1 MFTEMVL
8 TPHRIVG
15 IAEQHQRRREERL
28 SVPGP
33 GRTLS
38 MVVGERA
45 VHIRRAVHAM
55 EQALGPVKI
64 EEDFRRLFDPKWE
77 VAPAPASSE
86 SIVTRAA
93 WALTNIWLLARSSGA
108 IGPHATVT
116 ESEQWFFGIHQNALP
131 SLAAKLPEE
140 AERRARRSLCAVVCD
155 EGFRDLLPYLLE
167 PHGPGSRLSVMRN
180 PSTLSAWEAKR
191 RSGVFYT
198 PADVAEY
205 IVESVLAEHGG
216 EASDLRC
223 LDPSCGTGVF
233 LLAMMRTVAPPNQG
247 RSFNKLEYALRCL
260 YGLDVSALAVETSA
274 FVLLHQCLGDVR
286 AAGSAPWCAWHA
298 LRLNLA
304 VVDALSIR
312 RKEPKEAHAYLA
324 AARSRDNL
332 RATLLDP
339 ASPTLSFSGR
349 LAPRYNGTNGMRAW
363 IAQDDGWL
371 SLEAIYPEAAEGFG
385 LLIGNPPYTSLGQR
399 QNGASLREEY
409 ASLRG
414 NRLTGS
420 ENIYPLFI
428 EMMWR
433 LTRPGR
439 NASALVV
446 PLSIAYHQGGQ
457 YVACRRAMGFHG
469 GRWRCAFFDREP
481 HALFG
486 EDVKTRNAIILRR
499 ESAVDP
505 SRGCPAEIETGPL
518 RKWTSRTRER
528 LFSSITFTPLGR
540 TEVARGFPK
549 LDGKEQAEAFGLLSG
564 RRDAMRTLWR
574 RAWTCRPIEACV
586 EAAHPRV
593 FVASTA
599 YNFLNVFRMLTV
611 DPHVPHPLTEN
622 TVLCLEFSRE
632 DLANTTFAILSSR
645 LTYWLWQA
653 QADGFHVPQWFVE
666 NLPFGR
672 SSFDCE
678 QAEALG
684 HHGGHLWQVL
694 QRHRIVSVN
703 GGRQTIAFRP
713 LSCERE
719 RDAIDEILIRAV
731 GLPDSFIRTLRDFV
745 RRTVVVDEM
754 DDRRSHLK
762 SYFRFGEDT

>member
-1 MFTEMVL
+1 
-8 TPHRIVG
+8 
-15 IAEQHQRRREERL
+15 
-28 SVPGP
+28 
-33 GRTLS
+33 
-38 MVVGERA
+38 
-45 VHIRRAVHAM
+45 
-55 EQALGPVKI
+55 
-64 EEDFRRLFDPKWE
+64 
-77 VAPAPASSE
+77 
-86 SIVTRAA
+86 
-93 WALTNIWLLARSSGA
+93 
-108 IGPHATVT
+108 
-116 ESEQWFFGIHQNALP
+116 
-131 SLAAKLPEE
+131 
-140 AERRARRSLCAVVCD
+140 
-155 EGFRDLLPYLLE
+155 
-167 PHGPGSRLSVMRN
+167 MRN

-191 RSGVFYT
+191 RNGVFYT

-205 IVESVLAEHGG
+205 IVGSVVAEHGG
-216 EASDLRC
+216 QANELRC

-233 LLAMMRTVAPPNQG
+233 LLAMMRSVAATNERRP
-247 RSFNKLEYALRCL
+247 FNKLEYALRCL
-260 YGLDVSALAVETSA
+260 FGLDVSALAVEASA
-274 FVLLHQCLGDVR
+274 FVLLHQCLGDVQ

-312 RKEPKEAHAYLA
+312 REEPKEADAYLVA
-324 AARSRDNL
+324 AHSRESL

-339 ASPTLSFSGR
+339 TSPATSSSGR
-349 LAPRYNGTNGMRAW
+349 LAPRFNRTNEMRAW
-363 IAQDDGWL
+363 IAPDDGWL
-371 SLEAIYPEAAEGFG
+371 SLEAIYPEAAEGFD
-385 LLIGNPPYTSLGQR
+385 LLIGNPPYTSLGHR
-399 QNGASLREEY
+399 HDGAFLREEY

-414 NRLTGS
+414 ARLTGS

-439 NASALVV
+439 NGSALVV
-446 PLSIAYHQGGQ
+446 PLSIGYHQGRQ
-457 YVACRRAMGFHG
+457 YVACRGAMGLQG

-505 SRGCPAEIETGPL
+505 ARGCPAEIETGPL

-528 LFSSITFTPLGR
+528 LFPSITFTPLGR
-540 TEVARGFPK
+540 IEVARGLPK
-549 LDGKEQAEAFGLLSG
+549 LDGKEQAEAFGLLS
-564 RRDAMRTLWR
+564 RRREAMRTFWR

-586 EAAHPRV
+586 EADHPRV

-599 YNFLNVFRMLTV
+599 YNFLNVFRMLTL
-611 DPHVPHPLTEN
+611 DPLVPHPLTEN
-622 TVLCLEFSRE
+622 TILCLEFSRE
-632 DLANTTFAILSSR
+632 DLADITFAILSSR
-645 LTYWLWQA
+645 LTYWLWQV

-672 SSFDCE
+672 SCFDGE

-684 HHGGHLWQVL
+684 DHGRHLWQVL

-762 SYFRFGEDT
+762 SYFRFVEDT